1 LVWRLR
7 YVISPYL
14 FKSRSEFNRFRWD
27 KIQFRSLIDQ
37 SRKLEI
43 IVERTPKALIKSI
56 TYFFTIRQIIGC
68 CRHTHEFFKL
78 PARIP
83 NTRLNTVDYGDFKGQ
98 PLAAPHTYLEIAYI
112 VEEPAPMSRLLAVI
126 F

>member
-37 SRKLEI
+37 SRNYSRLSNLSPI
-43 IVERTPKALIKSI
+43 FSRSDKSL
-56 TYFFTIRQIIGC
+56 GC

-83 NTRLNTVDYGDFKGQ
+83 NTRLNTIDYGDFKGQ
-98 PLAAPHTYLEIAYI
+98 PPAAPHTYLEIAYI